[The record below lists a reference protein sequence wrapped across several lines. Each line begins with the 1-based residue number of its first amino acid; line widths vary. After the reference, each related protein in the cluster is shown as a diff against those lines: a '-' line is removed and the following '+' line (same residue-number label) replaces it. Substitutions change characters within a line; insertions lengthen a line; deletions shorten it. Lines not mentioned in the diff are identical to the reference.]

1 MILDGMSLATDG
13 FASPVEGGDYCLAP
27 FALISLGLIVLEVDE
42 EPGKL
47 ADPRTREPWDPDY
60 YRWKYRKQQSA
71 VTKKR
76 PEKEPEPEP
85 RRPSFMRVLM
95 ERDLEAAR
103 TENAEMARLRELRIQ
118 NDQTERDI
126 AELEAYIAEVTL
138 GIESGIAAELA
149 AQEAEI
155 LAQDE
160 LMARLEENVRL
171 AREALLVVLE
181 ARRRHQ
187 NRIAAIEAVIRTY
200 Y

>member
-42 EPGKL
+42 ELGKL

-60 YRWKYRKQQSA
+60 YRWKYRKA
-71 VTKKR
+71 KPRDLPDT
-76 PEKEPEPEP
+76 PEPVRSNVMPELLA
-85 RRPSFMRVLM
+85 RDATATQL
-95 ERDLEAAR
+95 ERLER
-103 TENAEMARLRELRIQ
+103 KNA
-118 NDQTERDI
+118 QTERDI
-126 AELEAYIAEVTL
+126 LELEAYIREVEL
-138 GIESGIAAELA
+138 GLESGIAAELA

-160 LMARLEENVRL
+160 LMARLAENVSL
-171 AREALLVVLE
+171 ARETLLVVLE

-187 NRIAAIEAVIRTY
+187 NQIAAIEAVIRVY